1 MDGPPP
7 TPETSVSMFVWAF
20 ALLTALVVVLTLL
33 VVRRRHRTLLSVTL
47 GVVTLM
53 ILAAVGV
60 YLIVP
65 PMVPS
70 GQQPQV
76 WQRCP
81 YDRLVWSN
89 MRADV
94 DPGWQICR
102 RTARTELALMLTGS
116 SVLTVGAAAAGL
128 RLTGS
133 RSRLAEPVE
142 PVAAGAR

>member
-1 MDGPPP
+1 MDGTPP

-33 VVRRRHRTLLSVTL
+33 VVRRRHRALLSVAL
-47 GVVTLM
+47 GLVTLV
-53 ILAAVGV
+53 ILAAGGV

-70 GQQPQV
+70 AAQPQV
-76 WQRCP
+76 WERCP

-94 DPGWQICR
+94 DPGWQPCR
-102 RTARTELALMLTGS
+102 RAARTQLALVLTGS
-116 SVLTVGAAAAGL
+116 SMLTVGTAAAAL

-133 RSRLAEPVE
+133 RTRLPDPPKQV
-142 PVAAGAR
+142 PAGAR